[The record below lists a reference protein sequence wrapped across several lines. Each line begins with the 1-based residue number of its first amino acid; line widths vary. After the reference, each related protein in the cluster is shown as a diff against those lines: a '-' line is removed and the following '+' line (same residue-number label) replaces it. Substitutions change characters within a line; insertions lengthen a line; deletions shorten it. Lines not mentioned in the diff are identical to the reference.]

1 MATEIEKTAEQE
13 SSGTIVLENDVYR
26 VFSLCDKLPRADS
39 SKGFASECGS
49 ECTSGYVTVPCA
61 C

>member
-1 MATEIEKTAEQE
+1 MAIEIEKTAEQE
-13 SSGTIVLENDVYR
+13 SSRTIVFENDVYR
-26 VFSLCDKLPRADS
+26 VFSLRDKLPRADS
-39 SKGFASECGS
+39 SKAFASECGS